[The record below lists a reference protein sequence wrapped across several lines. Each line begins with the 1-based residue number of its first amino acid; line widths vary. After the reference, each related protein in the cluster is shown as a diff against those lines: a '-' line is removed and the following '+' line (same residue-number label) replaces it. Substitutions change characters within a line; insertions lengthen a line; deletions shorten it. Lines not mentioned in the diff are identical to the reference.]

1 MQKIYS
7 ITVALLLFGLTA
19 FAQQS
24 VTGRV
29 TDANGEALIGVNV
42 IERGTSNGTITD
54 VSGNFSMQVQSG
66 ATLQFSFIGY
76 TSVSETVG
84 ARSVINVTLA
94 EDVTQLSEVVV
105 SALGFEQ
112 NKDKLG
118 STSAVVKAEDVTRS
132 GETGLLNGMAGK
144 AAGVRIARSNGDP
157 GAGSTIQIR
166 GANTITGSSDPLFIV
181 DGIPVSN
188 SSLTGNS
195 GSRAAGTSEQSRIND
210 LNPEDIESIQV
221 LKGASAAA
229 LWGSRAANGVVVI
242 TTKKG
247 KAGDKVNV
255 SYSTTYSV
263 DQINRRHPLQDKF
276 GQGNNGV
283 YLATGSG
290 SDRSWGDRI
299 ADRSG
304 EPDALNT
311 TGRYFEAEDG
321 TKYYRITQKN
331 SRETFLDENFDAVFQ
346 NGSYWENSLA
356 ISGGGEKSNFYFSL
370 GDLDQKGI
378 VRNADYRRTTLR
390 LNSSTHFN
398 EWMSI
403 SSKATYA
410 HTSSNRIQQSSNVNG
425 LYLGLLRGAPD
436 FDIRDYKGTYYDDN
450 GTAFPGRQRTYRR
463 YLGENINATY
473 NNPLWT
479 TNELKNPSVV
489 DRFIVSSEMTISPLS
504 WMDVIL
510 RGGVDSYTDRR
521 ERFFP
526 VGSAG
531 NVPSLGQFDAENF
544 KETEVNFDGILRAT
558 RPLTADINLN
568 ATLGWNI
575 NDRKYDRDRVDAQQF
590 LINTDLRSFSNS
602 TLFFPDNTIR
612 HRRSNR
618 LYSVLALD
626 FYDQIFLN
634 LNGTQEAASTVAGTF
649 FYPAADVAWQ
659 FTQLPTFAQ
668 SSVLSFGKLRL
679 AYGQVGVEPPPYR
692 DRTTY
697 EGFTYNA
704 YDDGLD
710 PLLYGGGFR
719 YNDDKGN
726 ANLKPEVK
734 TEFEIGTDLRLFNN
748 KLGVGFTYYSNEIDD
763 LLFEVG
769 LSPSSGFNSAF
780 ANAGTMTNKGI
791 ELDVN
796 YNIFKNRDWKFD
808 IYGNFN
814 NNKNEVTDLKGT
826 ASIELTTQSISS
838 RAVQGEALG
847 VLWATRAQRN
857 ADGTLALDANGF
869 PQIDPDQGVV
879 GDPNPDWRGGLGFT
893 AGYKGLSLN
902 VLFETFQGADYA
914 DRTRFVLYQF
924 GTHADVGNEV
934 TLTQDV
940 VNSAGTV
947 FTAGTTVRGNLED
960 FGGGTVLKDQQW
972 YTTLGG
978 GLGGSAIN
986 EFAISDGSWTRLR
999 EISLSY
1005 TLRNEF
1011 VKRMK
1016 LSSIELGVS
1025 GRNLKLWTDVKGIDP
1040 EINQSGVDSGF
1051 GIDYFTNPSTRS
1063 YLFSLKVNY

>member
-7 ITVALLLFGLTA
+7 VTVVLLLLGLTA
-19 FAQQS
+19 FAQRS

-29 TDANGEALIGVNV
+29 TDANGDALIGVNV

-54 VSGNFSMQVQSG
+54 VSGNFSIQVQND
-66 ATLQFSFIGY
+66 ATLVFSFIGY
-76 TSVSETVG
+76 TSVSEVVG
-84 ARSVINVTLA
+84 TRSTINVSLE
-94 EDVTQLSEVVV
+94 EDVLQLSEIVV

-118 STSAVVKAEDVTRS
+118 STSAVVKASDVARS

-195 GSRAAGTSEQSRIND
+195 GSRAGGTSEQSRIND

-247 KAGDKVNV
+247 KAGDKVNI
-255 SYSTTYSV
+255 SFSSTYSI

-276 GQGNNGV
+276 GQGSNGN
-283 YLATGSG
+283 YSPTSAN
-290 SDRSWGDRI
+290 SWGDRI
-299 ADRSG
+299 ADRTG
-304 EPDALNT
+304 EPDAVNT
-311 TGRYFEAEDG
+311 TGRYFQADDG
-321 TKYYRITQKN
+321 TIYYPITAKN

-346 NGSYWENSLA
+346 DGSFWENSLA
-356 ISGGGEKSNFYFSL
+356 ISGGGAKSNFYFSF

-378 VRNADYRRTTLR
+378 VKNADYRRTTLR
-390 LNSSTHFN
+390 LNSSTQFN
-398 EWMSI
+398 DWMAL

-436 FDIRDYKGTYYDDN
+436 FDNRDYKGTYYDNN
-450 GTAFPGRQRTYRR
+450 GTAFPNRQRSYRR
-463 YLGENINATY
+463 YLGDNQNATY

-489 DRFIVSSEMTISPLS
+489 DRFIVSSEMTISPLD

-531 NVPSLGQFDAENF
+531 NVPSLGQLDAENF
-544 KETEVNFDGILRAT
+544 KETEVNFDGIIRAT
-558 RPLTADINLN
+558 RPLSSDINLN
-568 ATLGWNI
+568 ATIGWNI
-575 NDRKYDRDRVDAQQF
+575 NDRKYIRDRVDAQQF
-590 LINTDLRSFSNS
+590 LINTDLRNFNNS
-602 TLFFPDNTIR
+602 KLFFPDNTYR

-618 LYSVLALD
+618 LYSVLAFD
-626 FYDQIFLN
+626 FYDQLFLN
-634 LNGTQEAASTVAGTF
+634 VNGTQEAASTIAGTF

-659 FTQLPTFAQ
+659 FTQLPSLTNN
-668 SSVLSFGKLRL
+668 SILSFGKLRL
-679 AYGQVGVEPPPYR
+679 AYGQVGVEPQPYR
-692 DRTTY
+692 DRTTF
-697 EGFTYNA
+697 EGFSYNA

-726 ANLKPEVK
+726 PNLKPEVK
-734 TEFEIGTDLRLFNN
+734 TEFEIGTDLRLFND
-748 KLGVGFTYYSNEIDD
+748 KLGIGFTYYSNEIKD

-769 LSPSSGFNSAF
+769 LAPSGGFNSVY
-780 ANAGTMTNKGI
+780 ANAGTMTNKGV
-791 ELDVN
+791 ELDAN
-796 YNIFKNRDWKFD
+796 YTIFKNRDWQVNL
-808 IYGNFN
+808 YGNFN
-814 NNKNEVTDLKGT
+814 NNRNLVTDLKGT
-826 ASIELTTQSISS
+826 ESIELTTQSISS
-838 RAVQGEALG
+838 RAVQGHALG
-847 VLWATRAQRN
+847 SFWSTRAQRN
-857 ADGTLALDANGF
+857 ADGSFVLDANGF
-869 PQIDPDQGVV
+869 PQIDNDQGVV
-879 GDPNPDWRGGLGFT
+879 GDPNPDWRGGLGFST
-893 AGYKGLSLN
+893 SFKGLSLN
-902 VLFETFQGADYA
+902 VLFETFQGGDYA

-934 TLTQDV
+934 TLTQDLR
-940 VNSAGTV
+940 NSAGVV
-947 FTAGTTVRGNLED
+947 FPAGTTVRGNIED
-960 FGGGTVLKDQQW
+960 FGAGPVLKDERW
-972 YTTLGG
+972 YTSLGG

-999 EISLSY
+999 EISLQY
-1005 TLRNEF
+1005 KLNNEW

-1016 LSSIELGVS
+1016 LTSVDLGIT
-1025 GRNLKLWTDVKGIDP
+1025 GRNLVLWTKVQGIDP

-1063 YLFSLKVNY
+1063 WLFSIKVNY

>member
-7 ITVALLLFGLTA
+7 ITVALLLFGLSA
-19 FAQQS
+19 FAQQT

-54 VSGNFSMQVQSG
+54 VSGNFSMQVESS
-66 ATLQFSFIGY
+66 ATLLFSFIGY
-76 TSVSETVG
+76 TSASEAVG
-84 ARSVINVTLA
+84 ARSVINVNLE
-94 EDVTQLSEVVV
+94 EDVTQLSEIVV

-112 NKDKLG
+112 NKDKIG
-118 STSAVVKAEDVTRS
+118 STSAVVKAEDVARS

-195 GSRAAGTSEQSRIND
+195 GSRAGGTSEQSRIND

-247 KAGDKVNV
+247 KAGDKVNI
-255 SYSTTYSV
+255 SFSSTYSV
-263 DQINRRHPLQDKF
+263 DQINKKHPLQDKF
-276 GQGNNGV
+276 GQG
-283 YLATGSG
+283 SG
-290 SDRSWGDRI
+290 GNYSPTSANSWGDRI
-299 ADRSG
+299 ADRTG
-304 EPDALNT
+304 EADVFNT
-311 TGRYFEAEDG
+311 TGRYFQADDG
-321 TKYYRITQKN
+321 SIYYPITTKN
-331 SRETFLDENFDAVFQ
+331 SRETFLDENFDAVFRD
-346 NGSYWENSLA
+346 GSYFENSLSV
-356 ISGGGEKSNFYFSL
+356 SGGGAKSNFYFSF

-378 VRNADYRRTTLR
+378 IKNSDYRRTTMR
-390 LNSSTHFN
+390 LNSNTQFN
-398 EWMSI
+398 DWIAM

-436 FDIRDYKGTYYDDN
+436 FDIRDYKGTYFDNN
-450 GTAFPGRQRTYRR
+450 GTAFPLRQRAYRR
-463 YLGENINATY
+463 YLGDNQNATY

-479 TNELKNPSVV
+479 TDEQKNPSLV
-489 DRFIVSSEMTISPLS
+489 DRFIVSSEVTISPLN
-504 WMDVIL
+504 WMDIIL

-521 ERFFP
+521 ERFYP
-526 VGSAG
+526 IGSAG
-531 NVPSLGQFDAENF
+531 NVPSLGNFDAENF
-544 KETEVNFDGILRAT
+544 KETEINFDGIVRAT
-558 RPLTADINLN
+558 RPLTGDINLN
-568 ATLGWNI
+568 ATVGWNI
-575 NDRKYDRDRVDAQQF
+575 NDRKYARDRVDAQQF
-590 LINTDLRSFSNS
+590 LINTDLRNFNNS
-602 TLFFPDNTIR
+602 RLFFPDNTNR

-618 LYSVLALD
+618 LYSVLAFD
-626 FYDQIFLN
+626 FFDQVFLN
-634 LNGTQEAASTVAGTF
+634 LNGTQEAASTIAGTY

-659 FTQLPTFAQ
+659 FTQLPALANN
-668 SSVLSFGKLRL
+668 SVLSFGKLRL
-679 AYGQVGVEPPPYR
+679 AYGQVGVEPPAYR
-692 DRTTY
+692 SQTTY

-726 ANLKPEVK
+726 PNLKPEVK
-734 TEFEIGTDLRLFNN
+734 TEFEIGTDLRLLKN
-748 KLGVGFTYYSNEIDD
+748 KLSLGFTYYSNEIND

-791 ELDVN
+791 ELDAS
-796 YNIFKNRDWKFD
+796 YTIFKNRDWQVNM
-808 IYGNFN
+808 YGNFN

-826 ASIELTTQSISS
+826 ESIELTTQSISS
-838 RAVQGEALG
+838 RAVQGQSLG
-847 VLWATRAQRN
+847 VLWSTRAQRN
-857 ADGTLALDANGF
+857 ADGTLALDLNGF
-869 PQIDPDQGVV
+869 PQIDPDQGVT
-879 GDPNPDWRGGLGFT
+879 GDPNPDWRGGLGVST
-893 AGYKGLSLN
+893 SYKGLSFN
-902 VLFETFQGADYA
+902 ILFETFQGADFA
-914 DRTRFVLYQF
+914 DRSRFVLYQF

-934 TLTQDV
+934 TLTQDL
-940 VNSAGTV
+940 VNSNGTV
-947 FTAGTTVRGNLED
+947 FTAGTTVRGNIED
-960 FGGGTVLKDQQW
+960 FGAGPVLKDEGW
-972 YTTLGG
+972 YTSLGG

-986 EFAISDGSWTRLR
+986 EFGISNGSWTRLR
-999 EISLSY
+999 EISLAY
-1005 TLRNEF
+1005 TLNNAF
-1011 VKRMK
+1011 VERMK
-1016 LSSIELGVS
+1016 LTSVVLGVT
-1025 GRNLKLWTDVKGIDP
+1025 GRNLKLWTDVQGIDP
-1040 EINQSGVDSGF
+1040 EINQSGVDNGF

-1063 YLFSLKVNY
+1063 WVFSLKVNF

>member
-1 MQKIYS
+1 MQKFYLV
-7 ITVALLLFGLTA
+7 TVLILFLGVSA
-19 FAQQS
+19 FAQRTVS
-24 VTGRV
+24 GKV
-29 TDANGEALIGVNV
+29 TDPNGEALIGVNV
-42 IERGTSNGTITD
+42 LEQGTSNGTITD
-54 VSGNFSMQVQSG
+54 VSGNFTVSVQEN
-66 ATLQFSFIGY
+66 ATLVFSFIGY
-76 TSVSETVG
+76 TTLAEPIG
-84 ARSVINVTLA
+84 GRSVINIALQ
-94 EDVTQLSEVVV
+94 EDVTQLSEIVI

-118 STSAVVKAEDVTRS
+118 STSAVVKANDVVRS

-188 SSLTGNS
+188 SSLVGNS
-195 GSRAAGTSEQSRIND
+195 GSRAGGTSEQSRIND

-247 KAGDKVNV
+247 KAGDKVNI
-255 SYSTTYSV
+255 SFSSTYSV

-276 GQGNNGV
+276 GQGSNGN
-283 YLATGSG
+283 YSPTSAN
-290 SDRSWGDRI
+290 SWGDRI
-299 ADRSG
+299 ADRTG
-304 EPDALNT
+304 EPDVFNT

-321 TKYYRITQKN
+321 TIYYPITTKN
-331 SRETFLDENFDAVFQ
+331 SQQTFLNENFDAVFQ
-346 NGSYWENSLA
+346 DGSFFENSLSV
-356 ISGGGEKSNFYFSL
+356 SGGGAKSNFYFSF

-378 VRNADYRRTTLR
+378 VKNADYRRTTMR
-390 LNSSTHFN
+390 LNSNTVFN
-398 EWMSI
+398 DWISM

-425 LYLGLLRGAPD
+425 LYLGLLRNAPD
-436 FDIRDYKGTYYDDN
+436 FDIRDYKGTYFDNN

-463 YLGENINATY
+463 YLGDNINATY

-479 TNELKNPSVV
+479 TNELKNPSIV
-489 DRFIVSSEMTISPLS
+489 DRFIVSSEVTISPS
-504 WMDVIL
+504 NWVDVIL

-526 VGSAG
+526 MGSAG

-544 KETEVNFDGILRAT
+544 KETEVNFDGIVRAT
-558 RPLTADINLN
+558 RAISSDINLN
-568 ATLGWNI
+568 ATIGWNI
-575 NDRKYDRDRVDAQQF
+575 NDRKYARDRVDAQQF
-590 LINTDLRSFSNS
+590 LINTDLSNFNNAK
-602 TLFFPDNTIR
+602 LFFPDNTNR

-618 LYSVLALD
+618 LYTVLAFD
-626 FYDQIFLN
+626 FYNQVFLN
-634 LNGTQEAASTVAGTF
+634 VNGTQEAASTIAGTF

-659 FTQLPTFAQ
+659 FTQLPALANN
-668 SSVLSFGKLRL
+668 SVLSFGKLRL
-679 AYGQVGVEPPPYR
+679 AYGQVGVEPPAYR

-719 YNDDKGN
+719 LNDDKGN
-726 ANLKPEVK
+726 PNLKPEVK
-734 TEFEIGTDLRLFNN
+734 TEFEIGTDLRLLNN
-748 KLGVGFTYYSNEIDD
+748 KLSLGFTYYSNEIKD

-769 LSPSSGFNSAF
+769 LSPSSGFNSEF

-791 ELDVN
+791 ELDASYTV
-796 YNIFKNRDWKFD
+796 YKNRDWKVD
-808 IYGNFN
+808 LYGNFN
-814 NNKNEVTDLKGT
+814 NNRNEVTDLKGT

-838 RAVQGEALG
+838 RAVQGQPLG
-847 VLWATRAQRN
+847 VLWSTRAQRN
-857 ADGTLALDANGF
+857 PDGTLVLDANGF

-879 GDPNPDWRGGLGFT
+879 GNPNPDWRGGLGLST
-893 AGYKGLSLN
+893 SYKGLSFN
-902 VLFETFQGADYA
+902 ILFETFQGGDYA

-934 TLTQDV
+934 TLTQNL
-940 VNSAGTV
+940 VNSNGTV
-947 FTAGTTVRGNLED
+947 FTAGSTVRGNIED
-960 FGGGTVLKDQQW
+960 FGAGPVLKDESW
-972 YTTLGG
+972 YTSLGG

-999 EISLSY
+999 EISLAY
-1005 TLRNEF
+1005 TLNNAF

-1016 LSSIELGVS
+1016 LNSIVLGVT

-1040 EINQSGVDSGF
+1040 EINQSGVDNGF

-1063 YLFSLKVNY
+1063 WLFSLKVNY

>member
-7 ITVALLLFGLTA
+7 ITVAFLLFGLSA

-24 VTGRV
+24 VSGKV

-76 TSVSETVG
+76 TSVSEPVG
-84 ARSVINVTLA
+84 TRSVINVTLE

-188 SSLTGNS
+188 SSVVGNS
-195 GSRAAGTSEQSRIND
+195 GSRAGGTSEQSRIND

-247 KAGDKVNV
+247 KAGDKVNI
-255 SYSTTYSV
+255 SFSSTYSV
-263 DQINRRHPLQDKF
+263 DEINRRHPMQDKF
-276 GQGNNGV
+276 GQG
-283 YLATGSG
+283 SG
-290 SDRSWGDRI
+290 GNYSPTSANSWGDRI

-304 EPDALNT
+304 EPDAVNN
-311 TGRYFEAEDG
+311 TGRYFKANDG
-321 TKYYRITQKN
+321 TIYYPITAKN
-331 SRETFLDENFDAVFQ
+331 SRETFIDENFDAVFQ
-346 NGSYWENSLA
+346 NGSYWDNSLS
-356 ISGGGEKSNFYFSL
+356 ISGGGEKSTFYFSL

-378 VRNADYRRTTLR
+378 IRNSDYRRTTLR
-390 LNSSTHFN
+390 LNANTQFN
-398 EWMSI
+398 DWI
-403 SSKATYA
+403 ALSSKATYA

-436 FDIRDYKGTYYDDN
+436 FDNRDYKGTYFDNN
-450 GTAFPGRQRTYRR
+450 GTAFPNRQRSYRR
-463 YLGENINATY
+463 YLGDNQNATY

-479 TNELKNPSVV
+479 TDELKNPSVV

-504 WMDVIL
+504 WMDIIL

-531 NVPSLGQFDAENF
+531 NVPSLGQLDAENF
-544 KETEVNFDGILRAT
+544 KETEVNFDGIIRAT
-558 RPLTADINLN
+558 RSLSSDINLN

-575 NDRKYDRDRVDAQQF
+575 NDRKYARDRVDAQQF
-590 LINTDLRSFSNS
+590 LINTDLRNFNNS
-602 TLFFPDNTIR
+602 TLFFPDNTYR

-618 LYSVLALD
+618 LYSVLAFD
-626 FYDQIFLN
+626 FFDQVFLN
-634 LNGTQEAASTVAGTF
+634 LNGTQEAASTIAGTF

-659 FTQLPTFAQ
+659 FTQLP
-668 SSVLSFGKLRL
+668 SLSGNSVLNFGKLRL
-679 AYGQVGVEPPPYR
+679 AYGQVGVEPQAYR

-697 EGFTYNA
+697 ESFTYNA

-710 PLLYGGGFR
+710 PLLFGGGFR

-734 TEFEIGTDLRLFNN
+734 TEFEIGTDLRLLKD
-748 KLGVGFTYYSNEIDD
+748 KLAIGFTYYSNEIKD

-769 LSPSSGFNSAF
+769 LAPASGFNSVY

-791 ELDVN
+791 ELDAS
-796 YNIFKNRDWKFD
+796 YTIFKNRDWQVNL
-808 IYGNFN
+808 YGNFN
-814 NNKNEVTDLKGT
+814 NNRNEVTDLKGT
-826 ASIELTTQSISS
+826 ESIELTTQSISS
-838 RAVQGEALG
+838 RAVQGHALG

-857 ADGTLALDANGF
+857 ADGSFALDANGF

-879 GDPNPDWRGGLGFT
+879 GDPNPDWRGGLGLST
-893 AGYKGLSLN
+893 SYKGLSFN
-902 VLFETFQGADYA
+902 VLFETFQGGDYA

-934 TLTQDV
+934 TLTQDM
-940 VNSAGTV
+940 VNSAGTL
-947 FTAGTTVRGNLED
+947 FTAGATVRGNVED
-960 FGGGTVLKDQQW
+960 FGAGPVLKDEQW
-972 YTTLGG
+972 YTSLGG

-986 EFAISDGSWTRLR
+986 ELAISDGSWTRLR

-1005 TLRNEF
+1005 KLNNAF

-1016 LSSIELGVS
+1016 LTSVDLGII
-1025 GRNLKLWTDVKGIDP
+1025 GRNLKLWTDVQGIDP

-1063 YLFSLKVNY
+1063 WLFSIKVNY

>member
-1 MQKIYS
+1 M
-7 ITVALLLFGLTA
+7 
-19 FAQQS
+19 
-24 VTGRV
+24 
-29 TDANGEALIGVNV
+29 
-42 IERGTSNGTITD
+42 
-54 VSGNFSMQVQSG
+54 
-66 ATLQFSFIGY
+66 
-76 TSVSETVG
+76 
-84 ARSVINVTLA
+84 
-94 EDVTQLSEVVV
+94 
-105 SALGFEQ
+105 
-112 NKDKLG
+112 
-118 STSAVVKAEDVTRS
+118 
-132 GETGLLNGMAGK
+132 
-144 AAGVRIARSNGDP
+144 
-157 GAGSTIQIR
+157 
-166 GANTITGSSDPLFIV
+166 
-181 DGIPVSN
+181 
-188 SSLTGNS
+188 
-195 GSRAAGTSEQSRIND
+195 
-210 LNPEDIESIQV
+210 
-221 LKGASAAA
+221 
-229 LWGSRAANGVVVI
+229 
-242 TTKKG
+242 
-247 KAGDKVNV
+247 
-255 SYSTTYSV
+255 
-263 DQINRRHPLQDKF
+263 
-276 GQGNNGV
+276 
-283 YLATGSG
+283 
-290 SDRSWGDRI
+290 
-299 ADRSG
+299 
-304 EPDALNT
+304 
-311 TGRYFEAEDG
+311 
-321 TKYYRITQKN
+321 
-331 SRETFLDENFDAVFQ
+331 
-346 NGSYWENSLA
+346 
-356 ISGGGEKSNFYFSL
+356 
-370 GDLDQKGI
+370 
-378 VRNADYRRTTLR
+378 
-390 LNSSTHFN
+390 
-398 EWMSI
+398 
-403 SSKATYA
+403 
-410 HTSSNRIQQSSNVNG
+410 
-425 LYLGLLRGAPD
+425 
-436 FDIRDYKGTYYDDN
+436 
-450 GTAFPGRQRTYRR
+450 
-463 YLGENINATY
+463 
-473 NNPLWT
+473 
-479 TNELKNPSVV
+479 
-489 DRFIVSSEMTISPLS
+489 
-504 WMDVIL
+504 
-510 RGGVDSYTDRR
+510 
-521 ERFFP
+521 
-526 VGSAG
+526 
-531 NVPSLGQFDAENF
+531 
-544 KETEVNFDGILRAT
+544 
-558 RPLTADINLN
+558 
-568 ATLGWNI
+568 
-575 NDRKYDRDRVDAQQF
+575 
-590 LINTDLRSFSNS
+590 
-602 TLFFPDNTIR
+602 
-612 HRRSNR
+612 
-618 LYSVLALD
+618 
-626 FYDQIFLN
+626 
-634 LNGTQEAASTVAGTF
+634 
-649 FYPAADVAWQ
+649 
-659 FTQLPTFAQ
+659 
-668 SSVLSFGKLRL
+668 
-679 AYGQVGVEPPPYR
+679 
-692 DRTTY
+692 
-697 EGFTYNA
+697 
-704 YDDGLD
+704 
-710 PLLYGGGFR
+710 
-719 YNDDKGN
+719 
-726 ANLKPEVK
+726 
-734 TEFEIGTDLRLFNN
+734 FNN

>member
-1 MQKIYS
+1 MQKFYLVTMLS
-7 ITVALLLFGLTA
+7 LFLGVSA
-19 FAQQS
+19 FAQRS
-24 VTGRV
+24 VSGKV
-29 TDANGEALIGVNV
+29 TDPNGEALVGVNV
-42 IERGTSNGTITD
+42 LEQGTTNGTITD
-54 VSGNFSMQVQSG
+54 VSGNFNVSVQEN
-66 ATLQFSFIGY
+66 ATLVFSFIGY
-76 TSVSETVG
+76 TTLAEPIGS
-84 ARSVINVTLA
+84 RSVINITLQ
-94 EDVTQLSEVVV
+94 EDVTQLSEIVV

-118 STSAVVKAEDVTRS
+118 STSAVVNANDVVRS

-195 GSRAAGTSEQSRIND
+195 GSRAGGTSEQSRIND

-247 KAGDKVNV
+247 KAGDKVNI
-255 SYSTTYSV
+255 SFSSTYSV

-276 GQGNNGV
+276 GQGNGGV
-283 YLATGSG
+283 FVANASN
-290 SDRSWGDRI
+290 SWGDKI
-299 ADRSG
+299 STRSG
-304 EPDALNT
+304 EPDAVNT
-311 TGRYFEAEDG
+311 TGRYFLAEDG
-321 TKYYRITQKN
+321 TTYYRITQKN
-331 SRETFLDENFDAVFQ
+331 SQETFLNENFDAVFQ
-346 NGSYWENSLA
+346 DGSYFENSLA
-356 ISGGGEKSNFYFSL
+356 VSGGGAKSNFYFSF

-378 VRNADYRRTTLR
+378 VKNADYRRTTMR
-390 LNSSTHFN
+390 LNSNTQFN
-398 EWMSI
+398 EWIAM

-425 LYLGLLRGAPD
+425 LYLGLLRNAPD
-436 FDIRDYKGTYYDDN
+436 FDIRDYKGTYFDDA

-463 YLGENINATY
+463 YLGENQNATY

-479 TNELKNPSVV
+479 TNEQRNPSVV

-504 WMDVIL
+504 WMDIIL

-521 ERFFP
+521 ERYYP
-526 VGSAG
+526 IGSAG
-531 NVPSLGQFDAENF
+531 AVPSQGELDTENF
-544 KETEVNFDGILRAT
+544 KETEVNFDGIVRAT
-558 RPLTADINLN
+558 RAITSDINLN
-568 ATLGWNI
+568 ATIGWNI
-575 NDRKYDRDRVDAQQF
+575 NDRKYARDRVDAQQF
-590 LINTDLRSFSNS
+590 LINTDLSNFNNS
-602 TLFFPDNTIR
+602 KIFFPDNTNR

-618 LYSVLALD
+618 LYTVLAFD
-626 FYDQIFLN
+626 FYNQLFLN
-634 LNGTQEAASTVAGTF
+634 VNGTQEAASTIAGTF

-659 FTQLPTFAQ
+659 FTQLPAFANNPI
-668 SSVLSFGKLRL
+668 LSFGKLRL
-679 AYGQVGVEPPPYR
+679 AYGQVGVEPLPYKSL
-692 DRTTY
+692 TTY
-697 EGFTYNA
+697 ESFTYNA

-719 YNDDKGN
+719 LNDDKGN
-726 ANLKPEVK
+726 PNLKPEVK
-734 TEFEIGTDLRLFNN
+734 TEFEVGTDLRLFNN
-748 KLGVGFTYYSNEIDD
+748 KLGIGFTYYSNEIKD

-769 LSPSSGFNSAF
+769 LSPSSGFNSAY

-791 ELDVN
+791 ELDASYTV
-796 YNIFKNRDWKFD
+796 YKNRDWKID
-808 IYGNFN
+808 LYGNFN
-814 NNKNEVTDLKGT
+814 NNRNEVTDLQGT

-838 RAVQGEALG
+838 RAVQGHPLG
-847 VLWATRAQRN
+847 VLWSTRALRDAN
-857 ADGTLALDANGF
+857 GALVLDPNGF
-869 PQIDPDQGVV
+869 PQLDPDQGVV
-879 GDPNPDWRGGLGFT
+879 GNPNPDWRGGLGFT
-893 AGYKGLSLN
+893 TAYKGLSLN
-902 VLFETFQGADYA
+902 VLFETFQGGNYA
-914 DRTRFVLYQF
+914 DRTRFVLYSF

-934 TLTQDV
+934 TLTQDM
-940 VNSAGTV
+940 VNSTGAV
-947 FTAGTTVRGNLED
+947 FTAGTTVRGNVED
-960 FGGGTVLKDQQW
+960 FGAGPVLKDESW

-999 EISLSY
+999 EISLAY
-1005 TLRNEF
+1005 TLNNAF

-1016 LSSIELGVS
+1016 LTSVTLGVT

-1051 GIDYFTNPSTRS
+1051 GIDYFTNPSTKS
-1063 YLFSLKVNY
+1063 WLFSLKVNY

>member
-1 MQKIYS
+1 MEKIYS
-7 ITVALLLFGLTA
+7 VTVALLLLGLTA
-19 FAQQS
+19 YAQRS
-24 VTGRV
+24 VSGRV
-29 TDANGEALIGVNV
+29 TDANGDALIGVNV
-42 IERGTSNGTITD
+42 IESGTTNGTITD
-54 VSGNFSMQVQSG
+54 VSGNFAIQVQEN
-66 ATLQFSFIGY
+66 ATLVFSFIGY
-76 TSVSETVG
+76 ATVTEAIG
-84 ARSVINVTLA
+84 ARSTINISLA
-94 EDVTQLSEVVV
+94 EDVTQLNEIVV

-118 STSAVVKAEDVTRS
+118 STSAVVNPEDVTRS

-195 GSRAAGTSEQSRIND
+195 GSRDAGTSEQSRIND
-210 LNPEDIESIQV
+210 INPEDIESIQV

-247 KAGDKVNV
+247 KAGDKVNI
-255 SYSTTYSV
+255 SYSSTYSV
-263 DQINRRHPLQDKF
+263 DEINRRHPLQNKF
-276 GQGNNGV
+276 GQGSNGV
-283 YLATGSG
+283 YNQTNAN
-290 SDRSWGDRI
+290 SWGDRI

-304 EPDALNT
+304 AADEFNT
-311 TGRYFEAEDG
+311 TGRYFQADDG
-321 TKYYRITQKN
+321 SIYYPITTKN

-346 NGSYWENSLA
+346 NGHYWENSLA
-356 ISGGGEKSNFYFSL
+356 VSGGGEKSTFYFSF

-378 VRNADYRRTTLR
+378 VKNADYRRTTLR
-390 LNSSTHFN
+390 LNSSTQFN
-398 EWMSI
+398 QWIAM

-436 FDIRDYKGTYYDDN
+436 FDIRDYKGTYFDNN
-450 GTAFPGRQRTYRR
+450 GTAFPLRQRTYRR
-463 YLGENINATY
+463 PLGENINATY

-479 TNELKNPSVV
+479 TTELSNPSIV
-489 DRFIVSSEMTISPLS
+489 DRFIISSEMTISPLS
-504 WMDVIL
+504 WLDVIL

-521 ERFFP
+521 QRFFP

-531 NVPSLGQFDAENF
+531 NVPSTGELDAEDF

-558 RPLTADINLN
+558 RPITSDINLN

-575 NDRKYDRDRVDAQQF
+575 NDRKYARDRVDAQQA
-590 LINTDLRSFSNS
+590 LINTDLRNFNNYK
-602 TLFFPDNTIR
+602 LFFPDNTVR

-618 LYSVLALD
+618 LYTVLAFD
-626 FYDQIFLN
+626 FYNQIFLN

-659 FTQLPTFAQ
+659 FTQLPSLA
-668 SSVLSFGKLRL
+668 SSPILSFGKLRL
-679 AYGQVGVEPPPYR
+679 AYGQVGVEPSPYR
-692 DRTTY
+692 SATTY
-697 EGFTYNA
+697 ESFTYNA

-726 ANLKPEVK
+726 AHLKPEVK

-748 KLGVGFTYYSNEIDD
+748 KFGIGFTYYSNEINN

-769 LSPSSGFNSAF
+769 LSPSSGFNSVYS
-780 ANAGTMTNKGI
+780 NAGVMTNKGV
-791 ELDVN
+791 ELDLS
-796 YNIFKNRDWKFD
+796 YTIFKNRNWQFD

-814 NNKNEVTDLKGT
+814 NNRNLVTDLKGT
-826 ASIELTTQSISS
+826 ESIELTSQSISS
-838 RAVQGEALG
+838 RAVQGYPLG
-847 VLWATRAQRN
+847 VLYSTRAQRN
-857 ADGTLALDANGF
+857 PDGTLALDANGF

-879 GDPNPDWRGGLGFT
+879 GNPNPDWRGGLGFT
-893 AGYKGLSLN
+893 AAYKALSLN

-934 TLTQDV
+934 TLTQDM
-940 VNSAGTV
+940 VNSEGTV
-947 FTAGTTVRGNLED
+947 FTSGTTVRGNVED
-960 FGGGTVLKDQQW
+960 FGAGPVLKDEKW

-1005 TLRNEF
+1005 SLRNEF

-1016 LSSIELGVS
+1016 LNSIELGVS

-1040 EINQSGVDSGF
+1040 EVNQSGVDSGF

-1063 YLFSLKVNY
+1063 FVFSLKVNY

>member
-24 VTGRV
+24 VSGKV

-66 ATLQFSFIGY
+66 AALQFSFIGY

-84 ARSVINVTLA
+84 ARSVINVTLV

-118 STSAVVKAEDVTRS
+118 STSAVVKAEDVARS

-188 SSLTGNS
+188 SSLVGNS
-195 GSRAAGTSEQSRIND
+195 GSRAGGTSEQSRIND

-247 KAGDKVNV
+247 KAGDKVNI
-255 SYSTTYSV
+255 SFSSTYSV

-276 GQGNNGV
+276 GQG
-283 YLATGSG
+283 SG
-290 SDRSWGDRI
+290 GNYSPTSANSWGDRI

-304 EPDALNT
+304 AADEVNE
-311 TGRYFEAEDG
+311 TGRYFKADDG
-321 TKYYRITQKN
+321 TIYYPITTKN

-346 NGSYWENSLA
+346 DGSFWENSLA
-356 ISGGGEKSNFYFSL
+356 VSGGGEKSNFYFSL

-378 VRNADYRRTTLR
+378 VKNADYRRTTLR
-390 LNSSTHFN
+390 LNANTQFN
-398 EWMSI
+398 DWMAL

-436 FDIRDYKGTYYDDN
+436 FDNRDYKGTYFDNN

-463 YLGENINATY
+463 YLGDNQNATY

-479 TNELKNPSVV
+479 TNELKNPSLV

-526 VGSAG
+526 IGSAG
-531 NVPSLGQFDAENF
+531 NVPSRGELDAENF
-544 KETEVNFDGILRAT
+544 KETEVNFDAIVRGT
-558 RPLTADINLN
+558 RSLTSDINLN
-568 ATLGWNI
+568 ATIGWNI
-575 NDRKYDRDRVDAQQF
+575 NDRKYARDRVDAQQF
-590 LINTDLRSFSNS
+590 LINTDLRNFNNS
-602 TLFFPDNTIR
+602 SLFFPDNTYR

-618 LYSVLALD
+618 LYSVLAFD

-634 LNGTQEAASTVAGTF
+634 LNGTQEAASTIAGTF

-659 FTQLPTFAQ
+659 FTQLPSLSG
-668 SSVLSFGKLRL
+668 SSVISFGKLRL
-679 AYGQVGVEPPPYR
+679 AYGQVGVEPQAYR

-697 EGFTYNA
+697 ESFTYNA

-726 ANLKPEVK
+726 ANLRPEVK
-734 TEFEIGTDLRLFNN
+734 TEFEIGTDLRLLKD
-748 KLGVGFTYYSNEIDD
+748 KLAIGFTYYSNEIND

-769 LSPSSGFNSAF
+769 LAPASGFNSVY

-791 ELDVN
+791 ELDAN
-796 YNIFKNRDWKFD
+796 YTVFKNRDWQVNL
-808 IYGNFN
+808 YGNFN
-814 NNKNEVTDLKGT
+814 NNRNLVTDLKGT
-826 ASIELTTQSISS
+826 ESIELTTQSISS
-838 RAVQGEALG
+838 RAVQGQALG

-857 ADGTLALDANGF
+857 DDGSLVLDANGF

-879 GDPNPDWRGGLGFT
+879 GDPNPDWRGGLGLT
-893 AGYKGLSLN
+893 TSYKGLSLN
-902 VLFETFQGADYA
+902 VLFETFQGGDYA

-947 FTAGTTVRGNLED
+947 FTAGTTVRGNIED
-960 FGGGTVLKDQQW
+960 FGAGPVLKDEQW
-972 YTTLGG
+972 YTSLGG

-986 EFAISDGSWTRLR
+986 ELAISDGSWTRLR

-1005 TLRNEF
+1005 KLNNAF

-1016 LSSIELGVS
+1016 LTSVDLGIT

-1063 YLFSLKVNY
+1063 WLFSIKVNY